1 MKFFH
6 YGTYSSMHV
15 SVDKND
21 RSIRRTIID
30 FVNIVKSWKWR
41 RYGYRLRRRGWR
53 ILLEVILLRMIIAV
67 VGGIYR
73 VGVGVGVG
81 GRSRSRKKRL
91 LGPSYEERCRSAVLA
106 SQQRKAAL
114 GGGDD
119 VKKVALFVPRNSVLE
134 YDRCVARRYET
145 S

>member
-1 MKFFH
+1 MTSLWLPAPQK
-6 YGTYSSMHV
+6 GLTNTTRSNTITNDNRSGRRNISSGV
-15 SVDKND
+15 
-21 RSIRRTIID
+21 
-30 FVNIVKSWKWR
+30 
-41 RYGYRLRRRGWR
+41 
-53 ILLEVILLRMIIAV
+53 
-67 VGGIYR
+67 
-73 VGVGVGVG
+73 VGVGVG
-81 GRSRSRKKRL
+81 GRSRKKRL
-91 LGPSYEERCRSAVLA
+91 LGPPYEERCRSAVLA